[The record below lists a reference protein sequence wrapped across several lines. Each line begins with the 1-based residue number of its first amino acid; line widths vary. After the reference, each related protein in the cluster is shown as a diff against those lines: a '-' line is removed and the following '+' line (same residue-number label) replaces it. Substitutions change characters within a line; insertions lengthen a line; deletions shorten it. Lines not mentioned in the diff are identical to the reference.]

1 MKKPMKL
8 MFVAAL
14 AFASITAVAA
24 ESNDALGSFKEHRY
38 DYNFPAGSPTPFDAW
53 QLGGAKA
60 DDAKAAEF
68 AAEFAAKLVTVVS
81 HVEDTPEGKRG
92 FVIVADQRCV
102 IDFVPVDKGYRVIS
116 SKCSTKPF
124 GQF

>member
-1 MKKPMKL
+1 MKL

-14 AFASITAVAA
+14 AFTSATAVAA
-24 ESNDALGSFKEHRY
+24 ESNDAVDSFNEHRY

-53 QLGGAKA
+53 RLGGAKA

-68 AAEFAAKLVTVVS
+68 AAEFSAKLMTVVS
-81 HVEDTPEGKRG
+81 HVEDTPDGKRG

-102 IDFVPVDKGYRVIS
+102 IDFVPADKGYRVIS
-116 SKCSTKPF
+116 SKCSTRPF